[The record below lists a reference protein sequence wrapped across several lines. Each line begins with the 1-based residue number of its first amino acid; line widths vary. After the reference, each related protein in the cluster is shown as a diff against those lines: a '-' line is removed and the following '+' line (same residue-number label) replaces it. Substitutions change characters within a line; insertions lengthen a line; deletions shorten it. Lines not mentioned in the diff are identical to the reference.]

1 MIKIKCKS
9 VPDDIHIH
17 SNIFIGKE
25 YWMSESERKLEY
37 ITVYKSNKPHID
49 NIVGVYRLDHFE
61 IMEDN
66 NMSRITEDD
75 EKIYKYNMV
84 QDMSQ
89 ALNMIKDFE
98 AGYRD
103 PRKGKMIVNHK
114 GVNYLVDVTP
124 IDELPLVDSL
134 RINDYMF
141 NH

>member
-1 MIKIKCKS
+1 
-9 VPDDIHIH
+9 
-17 SNIFIGKE
+17 
-25 YWMSESERKLEY
+25 
-37 ITVYKSNKPHID
+37 
-49 NIVGVYRLDHFE
+49 
-61 IMEDN
+61 
-66 NMSRITEDD
+66 MSRITEED

-103 PRKGKMIVNHK
+103 PRKGKMIINHK
-114 GVNYLVDVTP
+114 GVNYLVEVTP

>member
-1 MIKIKCKS
+1 MIKIKCIS
-9 VPDDIHIH
+9 IPDIH
-17 SNIFIGKE
+17 SNISIGKE
-25 YWMSESERKLEY
+25 YWMDESERNLEY
-37 ITVYKSNKPHID
+37 ITAYKSSKLHID
-49 NIVGVYRLDHFE
+49 NIIGIYKLDRFE
-61 IMEDN
+61 IMEDKT
-66 NMSRITEDD
+66 MSRITEDD
-75 EKIYKYNMV
+75 KKIYKYNMV

-114 GVNYLVDVTP
+114 GVNYFVEITP

-134 RINDYMF
+134 RVNDYMF